1 MQILSVVGAGALE
14 AVELLV
20 IAGGAGGGVAGTA
33 NTGGGGGGTQN
44 PGGNAGGTGG
54 SGIVILRYPDTF
66 RAATS
71 TTGSPTITVAGG
83 FRVYQFTA
91 SGSITF

>member
-1 MQILSVVGAGALE
+1 V
-14 AVELLV
+14 
-20 IAGGAGGGVAGTA
+20 AGGI
-33 NTGGGGGGTQN
+33 
-44 PGGNAGGTGG
+44 GG

-91 SGSITF
+91 NGSITF

>member
-1 MQILSVVGAGALE
+1 VTTYAGGGGGHSASGTAGSGGVGGGGAGATN
-14 AVELLV
+14 A
-20 IAGGAGGGVAGTA
+20 TA
-33 NTGGGGGGTQN
+33 NTGGGGGGWDGSN
-44 PGGNAGGTGG
+44 VGNGG